1 MDNAR
6 HQPASLDDSG
16 LEQLLSSLTAVRDG
30 DFSMR
35 LPKTGDPLL
44 DQIAVVFNGMVDQ
57 LDRFTTEVTRVAREV
72 GTEGNLGGQAE
83 IRGVSGTWKSLTDS
97 VNAMAN
103 NLTSQVRNIAMVTTA
118 VANGDLTKKID
129 VDAQGEILELKTTI
143 NTMVDQ
149 LSAFAAEV
157 TRVAREVGRDGQ
169 LGGQAEVEGVAGTW
183 KRLTEN
189 VNELAQNLTRQ
200 VRAIAEV
207 TSAVA
212 AGDLTRSI
220 SVEAKGEVAE
230 LKDNVNAM
238 VVSLRETIR
247 ANEEQNWLKTNLA
260 RIGGM
265 MQGHR
270 DLAVVADLVMEDLA
284 PLVNAQHGTFFVA
297 EDADGETRLRLVA
310 GYGLRA
316 DKDAPIQYRI
326 GQSLIGQ
333 VAKGKRPIVVDEIP
347 PGYIK
352 ISSGLGEAPPA
363 NLAVLPLLFE
373 GQVLG
378 VVELASFT
386 RFSSAQVSLLEEL
399 TESLGVSVNAIVAN
413 SRTDVLLQ
421 ESQRLTAELQAR
433 SAELQARSEELQAS
447 NADLESQAA
456 VLAEQKRDIEIKNA
470 EIERARQE
478 IEERARQLALASQ
491 YKSQFLA
498 NMSHELRTPLNSLL
512 ILARLLA
519 QNPGQNLTPKQVEY
533 AHVIHSAGTDLLNL
547 INDILDL
554 SKVEAGRMDIRVVEF
569 PLQSL
574 IEDIQAT
581 FQPLTSERG
590 LDFTVL
596 TDPGVPASMV
606 TDRQRLRQV
615 LSNLVSNA
623 VKFTERGG
631 VTLRVTLADGRTD
644 PHGGPVMAFVV
655 TDTGIGI
662 APENLAAIFGAFQQG
677 DGTLSRRYGGT
688 GLGLSIAREVAAL
701 LGGEIT
707 AESEV
712 GWGSTFTL
720 YLPSAPPPT
729 VTPAGPPASQP
740 SALPIPGAGQ
750 DGPAPGGTA
759 AMARSQFGAR
769 NLLVLERTSGG
780 LLNLLAHSAVS
791 DLADS
796 GGLVSVVTAAT
807 AEEGITALTQA
818 PFQCVIV
825 DLSLPSAPEFLDQVT
840 QKAELHGIP
849 ILAHARPGQPARAGD
864 RLDLTRPRANLALE
878 LLPSLDEMRERITF
892 ALAAATAPAP
902 SMAATGTTAAA
913 AAAPTAAPAA
923 TSPLTAAAEPFVQPP
938 APDRAPARV
947 PRHAALQG
955 RKALVVDDDPRN
967 VFAIASTLRLA
978 GMSVT
983 EASSGQ
989 EGINAL
995 IAEPDID
1002 VILMDIMMP
1011 GMDGYATMT
1020 VIRQMPVFARLP
1032 IIAVTARAMLG
1043 DRDKSIAAGAS
1054 DYVTKPVDPEE
1065 LLSRTEHWLTAPNS

>member
-1 MDNAR
+1 MDSAR
-6 HQPASLDDSG
+6 RQQSRLDESG
-16 LEQLLSSLTAVRDG
+16 LEQLLASLTAVRDG
-30 DFSMR
+30 DFSLR
-35 LPKTGDPLL
+35 LPKTGDPLM

-72 GTEGNLGGQAE
+72 GTEGKLGGQAE
-83 IRGVSGTWKSLTDS
+83 IRGVSGTWKSLTES

-103 NLTSQVRNIAMVTTA
+103 NLTSQVRNIAQVTTA
-118 VANGDLTKKID
+118 VAQGDLSKKID
-129 VDAQGEILELKTTI
+129 VNAQGEILELKTTI

-149 LSAFAAEV
+149 LSSFSAEMS
-157 TRVAREVGRDGQ
+157 RVAREVGRDGQ
-169 LGGQAEVEGVAGTW
+169 LGGQVEVEGLAGTW

-189 VNELAQNLTRQ
+189 VNELAESLTRQ

-212 AGDLTRSI
+212 SGDLTRSI

-230 LKDNVNAM
+230 LKDNINAM

-265 MQGHR
+265 IQGHR
-270 DLAVVADLVMEDLA
+270 DLAVVADLVMEELA
-284 PLVNAQHGTFFVA
+284 PLVGAQHGTFFVA
-297 EDADGETRLRLVA
+297 ENAGGETRLRLVA

-316 DKDAPIQYRI
+316 GIDAPIQYRI

-333 VAKGKRPIVVDEIP
+333 VAKSKRPIVVQEIP

-386 RFSSAQVSLLEEL
+386 KFSPVRVSLLEEV
-399 TESLGVSVNAIVAN
+399 TETLGVSVNAIVAN
-413 SRTDVLLQ
+413 SRTDALLK

-433 SAELQARSEELQAS
+433 SQELQTRSEELQAS
-447 NADLESQAA
+447 NADLEAQAA
-456 VLAEQKRDIEIKNA
+456 VLAAQKRDIEAKNA
-470 EIERARQE
+470 EIEQARME

-519 QNPGQNLTPKQVEY
+519 QNPGRNLTPKQVEY
-533 AHVIHSAGTDLLNL
+533 AHVIHSAGSDLLNL

-554 SKVEAGRMDIRVVEF
+554 SKVEAGRMDIRVEEF

-574 IEDIQAT
+574 VEDIQAT
-581 FQPLTSERG
+581 FQPLTAEKG
-590 LDFTVL
+590 LDFSVV
-596 TDPGVPASMV
+596 TDPAAPAGLV

-631 VTLRVTLADGRTD
+631 VTLRVSPVDGRTD
-644 PHGGPVMAFVV
+644 AHGGTVIAFAV

-662 APENLAAIFGAFQQG
+662 PAENLGGIFGAFQQG

-688 GLGLSIAREVAAL
+688 GLGLSIASEVGAL

-707 AESEV
+707 ADSQV
-712 GWGSTFTL
+712 GRGSTFTL

-729 VTPAGPPASQP
+729 VAAVFLPPSPPAGLGNHLAPPAARLGP
-740 SALPIPGAGQ
+740 ADGWAAPGA
-750 DGPAPGGTA
+750 DPGPAAGQA
-759 AMARSQFGAR
+759 AGR
-769 NLLVLERTSGG
+769 NLLVLEGTSGG
-780 LLNLLAHSAVS
+780 LLTLLAHSAVS
-791 DLADS
+791 DVADDH
-796 GGLVSVVTAAT
+796 GPVSIKTVVTA
-807 AEEGITALTQA
+807 EQGITALTQA
-818 PFQCVIV
+818 PFQCVVV
-825 DLSLPSAPEFLDQVT
+825 DLSIPSVPDFLDQVSR
-840 QKAELHGIP
+840 KAELHGIP
-849 ILAHARPGQPARAGD
+849 MLAHVREGQPAAPD
-864 RLDLTRPRANLALE
+864 ARLDLTGLRETLRTLE
-878 LLPSLDEMRERITF
+878 LLPSLGEVRERITSALSADQPVLSP
-892 ALAAATAPAP
+892 ALAPAVAGGMAAAQPTAPAQ
-902 SMAATGTTAAA
+902 AE
-913 AAAPTAAPAA
+913 AAPAQA
-923 TSPLTAAAEPFVQPP
+923 AGASPVK
-938 APDRAPARV
+938 
-947 PRHAALQG
+947 RHARLRG

-967 VFAIASTLRLA
+967 VFAITSTLRLC

-989 EGINAL
+989 EGISAL
-995 IAEPDID
+995 LAEPGTD
-1002 VILMDIMMP
+1002 VVLMDIMMP

-1020 VIRQMPVFARLP
+1020 VIRQMPDFTRLP
-1032 IIAVTARAMLG
+1032 IIAVTARAMPG
-1043 DRDKSIAAGAS
+1043 DRDKSLAAGAS

-1065 LLSRTEHWLTAPNS
+1065 LLSCIDRWLVITEQ